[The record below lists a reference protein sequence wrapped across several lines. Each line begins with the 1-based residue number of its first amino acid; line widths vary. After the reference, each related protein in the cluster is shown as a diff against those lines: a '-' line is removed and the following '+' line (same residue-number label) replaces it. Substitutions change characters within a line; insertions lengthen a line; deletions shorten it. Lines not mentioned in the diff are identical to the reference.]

1 MAPELGHI
9 ALILALCVAL
19 IQSVLPLAGAQT
31 RDPALMATAKP
42 AAYAQFLLVA
52 LAFGCLIYSFVVSDF
67 TVENVVQSQRTQS
80 RHHRNHR
87 HERQHFSLHDRP
99 GHVPARMRTE
109 DAPPFGERLAI
120 SREARHAILACI
132 ETN

>member
-19 IQSVLPLAGAQT
+19 LQSVLPLAGAQA

-52 LAFGCLIYSFVVSDF
+52 HHLVELIK
-67 TVENVVQSQRTQS
+67 RAIHLP
-80 RHHRNHR
+80 RH
-87 HERQHFSLHDRP
+87 L
-99 GHVPARMRTE
+99 V
-109 DAPPFGERLAI
+109 L
-120 SREARHAILACI
+120 ILAPGRAEI
-132 ETN
+132 LEHVL